1 MESVMRKEG
10 DSVAMDKDI
19 MYAAA
24 MQYHK
29 RGHTAA
35 EFRKAAR
42 GMAEMQFWGTH
53 EMLTDMAIILDE
65 IENDERKST

>member
-10 DSVAMDKDI
+10 DSVAMDKNI
-19 MYAAA
+19 MYASAH
-24 MQYHK
+24 QYHK

-35 EFRKAAR
+35 DFRKAAK

-53 EMLTDMAIILDE
+53 ELLKDMASILDE
-65 IENDERKST
+65 IERGDKKSA

>member
-1 MESVMRKEG
+1 MRKEG
-10 DSVAMDKDI
+10 DSVAMDKNI

-29 RGHTAA
+29 RGFTAE

-42 GMAEMQFWGTH
+42 GAASIQFWGTH

-65 IENDERKST
+65 IERGERKSA